1 MSTAPDETSV
11 VEHEVKIAASPET
24 VFGYFT
30 DPSRMV
36 QWMGAEATLDPR
48 PGGTCRIAIN
58 SMAVA
63 SGKFVDVVPYRR
75 VAFSWGWE
83 NELLEVPPASTLVEV
98 SLTPEDDGTLL
109 RLTHRQ
115 LPEVTLEFHTRGWA
129 YYIGRLAKAAAGSE
143 PGLDP
148 DPGEDAAVAEWWLK
162 SIRGR

>member
-83 NELLEVPPASTLVEV
+83 NDWLEVPPASTLVEV

-115 LPEVTLEFHTRGWA
+115 LPEGTLEFHTRGWG
-129 YYIGRLAKAAAGSE
+129 YYVGRLAKAAAGS
-143 PGLDP
+143 
-148 DPGEDAAVAEWWLK
+148 DPGPDSGEDDEVAEWWLK